1 MRKSLYFENIRIL
14 TSLTVKCVGTVW
26 DIAICLTQYFV
37 SVCVCFLCLFNVLD
51 CLNQDE
57 TSELTQTYQE
67 TELEVEDDDEDDDD
81 VDEIPDEEE
90 DEDDEDV
97 SCSVLV

>member
-1 MRKSLYFENIRIL
+1 MLDSVF
-14 TSLTVKCVGTVW
+14 
-26 DIAICLTQYFV
+26 CL
-37 SVCVCFLCLFNVLD
+37 CVCLSCLFNVLD

-67 TELEVEDDDEDDDD
+67 TDLEVEDDEDEDDDD

-90 DEDDEDV
+90 DEDDDDV